1 MRGCI
6 MVRMEYMSGA
16 ELKRR
21 REGLNLTVPQLAE
34 KLGVTRISLY
44 RWEREGVRERVG
56 MLHLALMALEMLHVK
71 GERDGA

>member
-1 MRGCI
+1 
-6 MVRMEYMSGA
+6 MVRMEYMDGN

-21 REGLNLTVPQLAE
+21 REALGFSVPELAE

-71 GERDGA
+71 GERDG

>member
-1 MRGCI
+1 
-6 MVRMEYMSGA
+6 MVRMDYMDGA

-21 REGLNLTVPQLAE
+21 REALNLSVPQLAE

-56 MLHLALMALEMLHVK
+56 MLHLALMALEMVQVR
-71 GERDGA
+71 GERDA